1 MLRAIALIAGLIIAG
16 TVHAQEFADFDWKLS
31 KIFIAAPEFAGVVP
45 STAKRR
51 PEGVGGG
58 PGSSVTL
65 AVDVLAFRSSNGH
78 EALVQH
84 VYALRSMTFSPTKI
98 EAYVKSI
105 EFFSRNNVFVGN

>member
-58 PGSSVTL
+58 PGRVSLWPLTSWP
-65 AVDVLAFRSSNGH
+65 S
-78 EALVQH
+78 EAAMVMKL
-84 VYALRSMTFSPTKI
+84 
-98 EAYVKSI
+98 
-105 EFFSRNNVFVGN
+105 